1 MTQGIVEAF
10 AGVFAWTNL
19 VLLGT
24 QVIASTNFTGSLEI
38 LFLGIPIILLLI
50 YTKQEDRNKL
60 LLTSEIQIERGD
72 LCQKKNFYY
81 IYIIETKEVMRQS
94 SIILKGYVN
103 HHSEVC
109 PVDTC
114 PIKAFKRMMLKDRL
128 SSDNQRKKK
137 LQGSGPM
144 HLANSEHNNLLLSQ
158 GKALYLNGIRKFP
171 KYMPLRLDYASFL
184 QSRLRDRKG
193 ALAELSLAEKSK
205 PGFEHMFMIF
215 RQRKIIED
223 ELAEGQEHGG
233 VDFISALNFENMF
246 KQFKSLIEKSSM
258 LHYEFWTH
266 LQDDSPDLVRLAL

>member
-1 MTQGIVEAF
+1 
-10 AGVFAWTNL
+10 
-19 VLLGT
+19 
-24 QVIASTNFTGSLEI
+24 
-38 LFLGIPIILLLI
+38 
-50 YTKQEDRNKL
+50 
-60 LLTSEIQIERGD
+60 
-72 LCQKKNFYY
+72 
-81 IYIIETKEVMRQS
+81 
-94 SIILKGYVN
+94 
-103 HHSEVC
+103 
-109 PVDTC
+109 
-114 PIKAFKRMMLKDRL
+114 MMLKDRL

-223 ELAEGQEHGG
+223 ELAEG
-233 VDFISALNFENMF
+233 
-246 KQFKSLIEKSSM
+246 
-258 LHYEFWTH
+258 
-266 LQDDSPDLVRLAL
+266 